1 LTTCRNRAVHH
12 CVILRE
18 PHKPAFTA
26 VIEGE
31 AAVPEDIGASERMLG
46 QWQQGIEQK
55 AQRYQEMATRV
66 QGMTISEASR
76 DGSVRL
82 TIGSNGILTNLEIAE
97 SARDK
102 RMAEVSAEVMRTLQR
117 AQARIPE
124 LLQQAMAETI
134 GTQDETANVLFNEA
148 KRNFPAPPAEEEPP
162 PVTRE
167 MRFGIEDDDTPP
179 PAARP
184 APPFTPPSTPP
195 SAPPPAR
202 RPARRPDEDDDFG
215 GQSFL
220 S

>member
-1 LTTCRNRAVHH
+1 M
-12 CVILRE
+12 
-18 PHKPAFTA
+18 
-26 VIEGE
+26 
-31 AAVPEDIGASERMLG
+31 PEDIGASERMLG
-46 QWQQGIEQK
+46 QWQQSIEQK
-55 AQRYQEMATRV
+55 AERYQEMAARV
-66 QGMTISEASR
+66 QGMTLSEASR

-82 TIGSNGILTNLEIAE
+82 TIGSNGILTHLEIAE

-148 KRNFPAPPAEEEPP
+148 KRTFPSPPAEETGPP
-162 PVTRE
+162 PVGRE
-167 MRFGIEDDDTPP
+167 MRFGIEDDDAHPP
-179 PAARP
+179 SGPRPGARP
-184 APPFTPPSTPP
+184 TSPPTPPS
-195 SAPPPAR
+195 R
-202 RPARRPDEDDDFG
+202 GPARRPDEDDDFD

>member
-1 LTTCRNRAVHH
+1 VDQPSVT
-12 CVILRE
+12 
-18 PHKPAFTA
+18 F
-26 VIEGE
+26 EGE
-31 AAVPEDIGASERMLG
+31 SAVVPEDIGASERMLG
-46 QWQQGIEQK
+46 QWQHSIEQK
-55 AQRYQEMATRV
+55 AQRYQEMAARV

-82 TIGSNGILTNLEIAE
+82 TIGSNGILTHLEIAE

-148 KRNFPAPPAEEEPP
+148 KRNFPAPPHEDPAPP
-162 PVTRE
+162 PLGRE
-167 MRFGIEDDDTPP
+167 LRFGIEDDDAPPASRPVPP
-179 PAARP
+179 PA
-184 APPFTPPSTPP
+184 PP
-195 SAPPPAR
+195 SAPPGPPPSR
-202 RPARRPDEDDDFG
+202 RPPRRPDEDDDFG

>member
-1 LTTCRNRAVHH
+1 M
-12 CVILRE
+12 
-18 PHKPAFTA
+18 
-26 VIEGE
+26 
-31 AAVPEDIGASERMLG
+31 PEDIGASERMLG
-46 QWQQGIEQK
+46 QWQQSIEQK
-55 AQRYQEMATRV
+55 AERYQEMATRV

-82 TIGSNGILTNLEIAE
+82 TIGSNGILTHLEIAE

-117 AQARIPE
+117 AQSRIPE

-134 GTQDETANVLFNEA
+134 GTQDETANVLFDQA
-148 KRNFPAPPAEEEPP
+148 KRNFPTPPHEEAPP
-162 PVTRE
+162 PVARE
-167 MRFGIEDDDTPP
+167 MRFGIEDDSPPPPP
-179 PAARP
+179 PASRP
-184 APPFTPPSTPP
+184 APP
-195 SAPPPAR
+195 SAPPPSR

>member
-1 LTTCRNRAVHH
+1 M
-12 CVILRE
+12 
-18 PHKPAFTA
+18 
-26 VIEGE
+26 
-31 AAVPEDIGASERMLG
+31 PEDIGASERMLG
-46 QWQQGIEQK
+46 QWQQSIEQK
-55 AQRYQEMATRV
+55 AQRYQEMAGRV

-102 RMAEVSAEVMRTLQR
+102 RMVEVSAEVMRTLQR
-117 AQARIPE
+117 AQSRIPE

-148 KRNFPAPPAEEEPP
+148 KRNFPAPPHEEEPP
-162 PVTRE
+162 PVARE
-167 MRFGIEDDDTPP
+167 IRFGIEDDDTPP
-179 PAARP
+179 ASRP
-184 APPFTPPSTPP
+184 APPSTPTPPPP
-195 SAPPPAR
+195 R

>member
-1 LTTCRNRAVHH
+1 
-12 CVILRE
+12 
-18 PHKPAFTA
+18 
-26 VIEGE
+26 
-31 AAVPEDIGASERMLG
+31 VPEDIGASERMLG
-46 QWQQGIEQK
+46 QWQQSIEQK
-55 AQRYQEMATRV
+55 AERYQEMAARV
-66 QGMTISEASR
+66 QGMTISETSR

-102 RMAEVSAEVMRTLQR
+102 RMAEVSAEVMKTLQR

-148 KRNFPAPPAEEEPP
+148 KRNFPTPPQEEPAPP
-162 PVTRE
+162 PVGRE
-167 MRFGIEDDDTPP
+167 IRFGLEDDDAP
-179 PAARP
+179 ARP
-184 APPFTPPSTPP
+184 APRPGPPSAPPSTPP
-195 SAPPPAR
+195 PSR
-202 RPARRPDEDDDFG
+202 RPPRKQDEDDDFG

>member
-1 LTTCRNRAVHH
+1 M
-12 CVILRE
+12 
-18 PHKPAFTA
+18 
-26 VIEGE
+26 
-31 AAVPEDIGASERMLG
+31 PEDIGASERMLS
-46 QWQQGIEQK
+46 QWQQSIEQK
-55 AQRYQEMATRV
+55 AERYQEMAARV

-76 DGSVRL
+76 DGSVKL
-82 TIGSNGILTNLEIAE
+82 TIGSNGILTHLEIAE

-148 KRNFPAPPAEEEPP
+148 KRNFPTPPHEEPGPP
-162 PVTRE
+162 PVGRE

-179 PAARP
+179 PPATRP
-184 APPFTPPSTPP
+184 GPPATPPPT
-195 SAPPPAR
+195 PPPAR

>member
-1 LTTCRNRAVHH
+1 M
-12 CVILRE
+12 
-18 PHKPAFTA
+18 
-26 VIEGE
+26 
-31 AAVPEDIGASERMLG
+31 PEDIGASERMLG
-46 QWQQGIEQK
+46 QWQQSIEQK
-55 AQRYQEMATRV
+55 AERYQEMAARV

-76 DGSVRL
+76 DGSVKL

-148 KRNFPAPPAEEEPP
+148 KRNFPTPPHEEPAPP
-162 PVTRE
+162 PVGRE
-167 MRFGIEDDDTPP
+167 MRFGIEDDDTSAP
-179 PAARP
+179 PASRP
-184 APPFTPPSTPP
+184 GPPSTPP
-195 SAPPPAR
+195 SAPPPTR

>member
-1 LTTCRNRAVHH
+1 M
-12 CVILRE
+12 
-18 PHKPAFTA
+18 
-26 VIEGE
+26 
-31 AAVPEDIGASERMLG
+31 PEDIGASERMLG
-46 QWQQGIEQK
+46 QWQQSIEQK
-55 AQRYQEMATRV
+55 AERYQEMAARV

-76 DGSVRL
+76 DGSVKL

-148 KRNFPAPPAEEEPP
+148 KRNFPSPPHEEPAPP
-162 PVTRE
+162 PVGRE
-167 MRFGIEDDDTPP
+167 MRFGIEDDDTPAP
-179 PAARP
+179 PASRP
-184 APPFTPPSTPP
+184 GPPSTPP
-195 SAPPPAR
+195 SAPPPTR